1 MSLDDT
7 LVCPLDYRYGRKEF
21 KSILS
26 KKNKTQKLL
35 EVEAA
40 LARAHAEVGNI
51 PQEAADVITENAT
64 TAKVDWKEVERVERE
79 ETKHDIMAL
88 VKVLG
93 SFCGDSEKYIHL
105 GATSNDMI
113 DTGMALQ
120 LKEAVELLEDDL
132 KNLRKTLAHR
142 AMEHKDTIMV
152 GRTHGQHA
160 VPITFG
166 LKLAVYI
173 AEIDRHLERMKETKR
188 RIAVGKMS
196 GAVGSGAAL
205 GDKAEKIQ
213 ELVMEDLGLGI
224 ETASGQVVGRDRYTE
239 LICLAANISAS
250 LQKFSTEVR
259 NLQRPEI
266 MEAAE
271 SFDVKKQVGSSTM
284 AHKKNPILSE
294 NICGLAKTLRGFVYP
309 TFENSILWHERDLTN
324 SSSERITVAH
334 TLVLLD
340 DILVKSEKLFRNLE
354 VFPENM
360 KKNLELNKGLVMAEA
375 VMMKLAEKGIS
386 RQEAHEILREASM
399 KARAEKRHLKDV
411 LMERDDILEFMSEK
425 ELEDAFRPEGYIG
438 RSVEIVERVVKG

>member
-1 MSLDDT
+1 MLI
-7 LVCPLDYRYGRKEF
+7 CPLDYRYGRSEF
-21 KSILS
+21 KRILS

-51 PQEAADVITENAT
+51 PKEAADVITENAT
-64 TAKVDWKEVERVERE
+64 TEKVDWKEVERVEKE

-93 SFCGDSEKYIHL
+93 SFCGESEKYIHL
-105 GATSNDMI
+105 GATSNDII

-120 LKEAVELLEDDL
+120 LKEAVELIEEDL
-132 KNLRKTLAHR
+132 KNLRNTLAER
-142 AMEHKDTIMV
+142 AVEHKDTIMV

-173 AEIDRHLERMKETKR
+173 AEIDRHLDRIKDAKKG
-188 RIAVGKMS
+188 IAVGKMS
-196 GAVGSGAAL
+196 GAVGTGAAL
-205 GDKAEKIQ
+205 GDKAERIQ

-284 AHKKNPILSE
+284 AHKKNPITSE
-294 NICGLAKTLRGFVYP
+294 NICGLARTLRGFVYP
-309 TFENSILWHERDLTN
+309 TFENNILWHERDLTN

-334 TLVLLD
+334 VLILLD
-340 DILVKSEKLFRNLE
+340 DILIKSEKLFRNLE

-360 KKNLELNKGLVMAEA
+360 KKNLNMSKGLVMAEA
-375 VMMKLAEKGIS
+375 VMMHLTEKGIS
-386 RQEAHEILREASM
+386 RQEAHETLRESSM
-399 KARAEKRHLKDV
+399 KARAEDRYLKDV
-411 LMERDDILEFMSEK
+411 LLEREDILELTSK
-425 ELEDAFRPEGYIG
+425 RELEKVFRPEEYIG
-438 RSVEIVERVVKG
+438 RSIEIVEKVVKK